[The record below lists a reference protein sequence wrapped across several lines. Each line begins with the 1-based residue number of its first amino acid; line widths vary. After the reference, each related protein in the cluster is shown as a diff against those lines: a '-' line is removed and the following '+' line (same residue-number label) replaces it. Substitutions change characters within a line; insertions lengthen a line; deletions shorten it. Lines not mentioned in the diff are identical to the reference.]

1 MDSKGF
7 LQKLLQRVGLD
18 VHRYD
23 PQKDG
28 MLRRQRL
35 LAHCD
40 VRLLLDVGA
49 NAGQY
54 ARLLRRGG
62 YEHAIVSFEPQSGA
76 FRELAAHAARDPAWR
91 ALNVALSDIEGT
103 TEINLAG
110 NSLSSS
116 LLDMLPAHAESAP
129 ESSYVG
135 RETIETR
142 RLDGL
147 LPTLAP
153 PGTATYLKIDTQGFE
168 LKVLQGAGEALRQ
181 IDTLELELSLVPL
194 YEGAPL
200 FADMLAWL
208 AARGYELV
216 GLEPAFSDL
225 HTGRLLQADGF
236 FHRPRRA

>member
-1 MDSKGF
+1 MDPKGS
-7 LQKLLQRVGLD
+7 LQKLLRRVGLD
-18 VHRYD
+18 VQRYD

-28 MLRRQRL
+28 VLRRQL
-35 LAHCD
+35 LLTHYG
-40 VRLLLDVGA
+40 VRLVLDVGA

-62 YEHAIVSFEPQSGA
+62 YRHAIVSFEPQSAA
-76 FRELAAHAARDPAWR
+76 FRELEARAARDPAWR
-91 ALNVALSDIEGT
+91 AFNVALSDVEGT
-103 TEINLAG
+103 TRINLAG

-116 LLDMLPAHAESAP
+116 LLGMLPTHAESAP

-135 RETIETR
+135 SETVATR

-153 PGTATYLKIDTQGFE
+153 PGTPVFLKIDTQGFE
-168 LKVLQGAGEALRQ
+168 LKVLEGAGEALRQ
-181 IDTLELELSLVPL
+181 VDTLELELSLVPL

-200 FADMLAWL
+200 FAEMLGWL

-216 GLEPAFSDL
+216 GLEPAFSDPR
-225 HTGRLLQADGF
+225 TGRLLQADGF
-236 FHRPRRA
+236 FHRSRGP